1 MHYIHFIHYIFMLTL
16 LLFNVSVLNLNY
28 KCILCLFIAVH
39 KHIHTHSVLNCDF
52 ITFSDLLQDALF
64 VAGGRG

>member
-1 MHYIHFIHYIFMLTL
+1 MLTL

-28 KCILCLFIAVH
+28 KCILCLYIAVH
-39 KHIHTHSVLNCDF
+39 KHIHTHSKQSVLKCNF

-64 VAGGRG
+64 VAGGRA